1 MHQPRRRDRRLPRRV
16 PSASARGR
24 VPRLT
29 PDGADVV
36 LVGYFSAKE
45 KDFEG
50 RMTSAATALV
60 ARGARVVAQFVQRRG
75 VSDGGVRKMGLPYSS
90 RTLLSYGKVR
100 EMAQACDQANA
111 DAVVFVAV
119 LTGRQQRALAGML
132 GCPAVSLSDVL
143 AAD

>member
-1 MHQPRRRDRRLPRRV
+1 
-16 PSASARGR
+16 
-24 VPRLT
+24 
-29 PDGADVV
+29 
-36 LVGYFSAKE
+36 
-45 KDFEG
+45 
-50 RMTSAATALV
+50 MTSAATALV

-75 VSDGGVRKMGLPYSS
+75 VSDGGVRKMSLPYSS

-100 EMAQACDQANA
+100 EVAQACDQADA
-111 DAVVFVAV
+111 DAVVFVAA